1 MLKENVQ
8 TVNTGMILQECVL
21 TETVTKGQT
30 LQIANLSASGMN
42 GKRAV

>member
-1 MLKENVQ
+1 MLKENAQ

-21 TETVTKGQT
+21 AETVTKGQT